1 MKKTL
6 SFAAIITAAAASIA
20 IAQTQDKA
28 PAQPTLGRILVN
40 ARAENGQ
47 YDLSKILSNDRIPE
61 ETRKFIQDA
70 DKDNDGFLNRDEAAT
85 LRAANAPGE
94 IGRAH
99 V

>member
-6 SFAAIITAAAASIA
+6 SFAAIITAAVASIA

-70 DKDNDGFLNRDEAAT
+70 DKDNDGFLNRD
-85 LRAANAPGE
+85 
-94 IGRAH
+94 
-99 V
+99 